1 MEIRNKTNHYE
12 QAFASWLGDNKL
24 RFITVDQHKRATFAK
39 AKIKSFDFIISLPKQ
54 QSTMLAEV
62 KGRIFK
68 GTSLEKRAN
77 LQCWVT
83 MEDIKGLCK
92 WRDVFG
98 EQYSASIIFVYQI
111 EKPDVDTDG
120 NEIYEF
126 AGNRYFFFLV
136 SLEDYTQH
144 MALRSTKWQTVSM
157 PADKFRHCAQRADL
171 ALLGDFRAIL

>member
-12 QAFASWLGDNKL
+12 QAFASWLSDNKL
-24 RFITVDQHKRATFAK
+24 RFIAIDQHKRATFAK

-54 QSTMLAEV
+54 QTTMLAEV

-83 MEDIKGLCK
+83 MEDIKGLHK

-98 EQYSASIIFVYQI
+98 KDYSASIIFVYQI
-111 EKPDVDTDG
+111 QNPDVDNDG

-126 AGNRYFFFLV
+126 AGRRYFFFLV
-136 SLEDYTQH
+136 SLEDYTRH
-144 MALRSTKWQTVSM
+144 MTLRSTKWQTVSM
-157 PADKFRHCAQRADL
+157 PANKFKQCAQQASL
-171 ALLGDFRAIL
+171 SLL